1 MPTALA
7 APAVS
12 RVSSVAAEPVRPRL
26 GPTTPPPGQRLAV
39 KVGRQTVYIAFADLR
54 WVQAARNYL
63 RLYTGPDYHL
73 LRETMS
79 NLEERLD
86 TRQFIRIHRC
96 TLVNRDCVREVRH
109 LDNGQSQVILDDG
122 TTLRMSRGYRH
133 VLNQFTRLA
142 SPPPAAVSWKSA

>member
-7 APAVS
+7 APASSMS
-12 RVSSVAAEPVRPRL
+12 RVSSSVAERPRL
-26 GPTTPPPGQRLAV
+26 GPAVPPPGQRLAV

-63 RLYTGPDYHL
+63 RLYTGADYHL

-79 NLEERLD
+79 NLEAELD
-86 TRQFIRIHRC
+86 SRKFVRIHRC

-122 TTLRMSRGYRH
+122 AVLRMSRGYRH
-133 VLNQFTRLA
+133 VLNQFARLA
-142 SPPPAAVSWKSA
+142 SPALTGLSWKSA